1 MCSPTLGMQ
10 NWYVGILRSVGKIM
24 RRFDTLQMELSG
36 KFLIF
41 NINHLD
47 QKVEI

>member
-1 MCSPTLGMQ
+1 MR
-10 NWYVGILRSVGKIM
+10 NWYAGIWRSVQKIM

-47 QKVEI
+47 QRVEI

>member
-1 MCSPTLGMQ
+1 MQ
-10 NWYVGILRSVGKIM
+10 NWYADILRSVEKIM
-24 RRFDTLQMELSG
+24 RRFDTLQVELSG